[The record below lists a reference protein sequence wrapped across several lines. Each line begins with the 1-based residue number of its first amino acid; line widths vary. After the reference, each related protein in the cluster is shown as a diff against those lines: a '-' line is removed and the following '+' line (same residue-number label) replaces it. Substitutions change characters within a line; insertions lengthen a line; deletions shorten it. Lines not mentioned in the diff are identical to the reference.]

1 MTQQK
6 QGTATVGFKSL
17 TVRILDGNQ
26 TPTEGENLFI
36 IQGKKEKV
44 RLKQLRSL
52 VLQLTLQNIRKQHR
66 LPCK

>member
-26 TPTEGENLFI
+26 TITEGENLFI

-44 RLKQLRSL
+44 RLKPQKSP
-52 VLQLTLQNIRKQHR
+52 VLLSTLQKH
-66 LPCK
+66 LEATSLTM

>member
-26 TPTEGENLFI
+26 TPTE
-36 IQGKKEKV
+36 
-44 RLKQLRSL
+44 
-52 VLQLTLQNIRKQHR
+52 
-66 LPCK
+66 

>member
-26 TPTEGENLFI
+26 TITEEKTSLSSKV
-36 IQGKKEKV
+36 KKEKV
-44 RLKQLRSL
+44 RLKPQKSP
-52 VLQLTLQNIRKQHR
+52 VLLSTLQKH
-66 LPCK
+66 LEATSLTM

>member
-26 TPTEGENLFI
+26 TPTEGETSLSSKV
-36 IQGKKEKV
+36 KKEKV
-44 RLKQLRSL
+44 RLKPQKSL
-52 VLQLTLQNIRKQHR
+52 VLPLTLQKH
-66 LPCK
+66 LEATSHTM

>member
-26 TPTEGENLFI
+26 TITEGENLFI

-44 RLKQLRSL
+44 RLKPQKSP
-52 VLQLTLQNIRKQHR
+52 VLLLTLQKHSEATS
-66 LPCK
+66 LTM

>member
-36 IQGKKEKV
+36 IQGKKGEGGG
-44 RLKQLRSL
+44 R
-52 VLQLTLQNIRKQHR
+52 
-66 LPCK
+66 